1 MKNWKFGASAKEFER
16 LKEYAN
22 QFELLEIYLEQGLKK
37 GQDPIEL
44 IAAQITA
51 TRKKPYS
58 VHLRYKPF
66 LDEHKDGVD
75 AAIYDLSVLCMS
87 GLAADWG
94 IELFVAHTSYPKNR
108 YELYNQIIRLGEAAH
123 K

>member
-66 LDEHKDGVD
+66 LDEHKDGVN

-87 GLAADWG
+87 VLQLIGVLNYLLLIQVILKIDMN
-94 IELFVAHTSYPKNR
+94 Y
-108 YELYNQIIRLGEAAH
+108 IIRL
-123 K
+123 